1 MTSGGLARVY
11 AVLIAVVAFLVAWA
25 AVAAHPWR
33 ETAKDPRAAALAE
46 RRAQLQHEAAQARRV
61 LARRYAAYRV
71 ALREREGRIARVRV
85 EQARL
90 DALAASAWA
99 RYRASAPVRTITVT
113 TPASPAAPA
122 QSTAQ
127 TAALASA
134 PAPSSAPTPASPAPA
149 PAPAPPPPAV
159 VSIPPVTVTQT
170 S

>member
-1 MTSGGLARVY
+1 MTNGGLARLY
-11 AVLIAVVAFLVAWA
+11 AVVIAVVAFLVAWA

-33 ETAKDPRAAALAE
+33 ETLKDPRAAALAE
-46 RRAQLQHEAAQARRV
+46 RRAQLQHEAVVERDRS
-61 LARRYAAYRV
+61 LLPYAAYRV
-71 ALREREGRIARVRV
+71 ALREREGRIARVRA

-99 RYRASAPVRTITVT
+99 HYRASAPVRTITVT
-113 TPASPAAPA
+113 TPALTAPA
-122 QSTAQ
+122 QSTTQ

-134 PAPSSAPTPASPAPA
+134 PAPSSAPAPTPASPAPA
-149 PAPAPPPPAV
+149 PPPPPPPV